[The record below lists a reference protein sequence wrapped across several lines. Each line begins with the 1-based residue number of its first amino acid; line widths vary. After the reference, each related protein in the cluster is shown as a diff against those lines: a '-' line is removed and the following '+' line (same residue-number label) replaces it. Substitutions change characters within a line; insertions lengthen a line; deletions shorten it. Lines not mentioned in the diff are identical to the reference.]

1 MAITNSTAD
10 RHIEY
15 TECLFVCGFCECR
28 NKKKTSVAQFM
39 CVHVS
44 KAQLLAKVVGVLF
57 CLQKASIESI
67 VNIHLFDA
75 IFGIG
80 FPYFCMSSSYI
91 HTDKF
96 TEQINKAETVGF
108 SALSNRYPDII
119 LNGIRQIAAKFNFQ
133 AVFQP
138 NRDLICTPELKR
150 GTMDRS
156 KPKCFRVAWTTF
168 TSMHQQYL

>member
-28 NKKKTSVAQFM
+28 NKKKPSVAQFM

-119 LNGIRQIAAKFNFQ
+119 LNGIRQIATKFNFQ
-133 AVFQP
+133 AVSQP
-138 NRDLICTPELKR
+138 NRDLICTPELKGER
-150 GTMDRS
+150 WID
-156 KPKCFRVAWTTF
+156 
-168 TSMHQQYL
+168 